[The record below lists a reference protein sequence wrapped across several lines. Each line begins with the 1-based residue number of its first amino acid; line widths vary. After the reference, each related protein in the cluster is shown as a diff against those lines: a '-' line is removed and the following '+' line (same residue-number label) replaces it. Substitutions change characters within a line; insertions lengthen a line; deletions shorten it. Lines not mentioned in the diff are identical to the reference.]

1 MTALTR
7 PKTTPTAAEAKNIRQ
22 KRPTP
27 VKKVTAPLT
36 SANSG
41 FDNSRTVLQQNR
53 FQLFISEHLYGTVQE
68 DLQRSASTRY
78 AHPRLNILKHSSL

>member
-1 MTALTR
+1 MTALAR
-7 PKTTPTAAEAKNIRQ
+7 PKMTPTADEAKNIRQ

-41 FDNSRTVLQQNR
+41 FDSSRTVLQQNA
-53 FQLFISEHLYGTVQE
+53 FQLFLPEHL
-68 DLQRSASTRY
+68 
-78 AHPRLNILKHSSL
+78 